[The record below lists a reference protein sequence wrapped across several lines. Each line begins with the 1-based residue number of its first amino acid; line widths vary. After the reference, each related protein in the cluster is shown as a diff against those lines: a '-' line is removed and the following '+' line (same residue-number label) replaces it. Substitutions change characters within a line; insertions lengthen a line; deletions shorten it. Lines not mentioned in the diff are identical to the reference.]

1 MELGIGAAAGGILL
15 VVAYGIM
22 RPIAIDQVDGP
33 ENRAAAG
40 AVWDAFLGDLR
51 TASWIL
57 AASGA
62 VVAAAAASLLKPVDV
77 RVPLRRAAAWVT
89 REPEHPALKVL
100 RGAGFVAA
108 GLLLILQR
116 DAVLRLLF
124 TLAGVYLIYEGV
136 LVILRLVY
144 RAPVPGEPR
153 RPAPAASAR
162 GTRRRRVAV
171 SSIAVVLIAVTVAV
185 FLGSGGTTT
194 AAPATGA
201 CDGHAALCD
210 RPLDEV
216 VLAATHNSMSV
227 PLPGWYSAEQERPI
241 RYQLAEGIRG
251 LLFDTYYGDR
261 LSSGRV
267 RTYFGSQEGL
277 AGHAK
282 EAGVSPAAVDAALR
296 LRDRAGFKRR
306 GRARAVPLPRV
317 LRARGDAA
325 GIRARRHRGVPRHPS
340 GRGDRDRQRGLR
352 DAGGLRC
359 RGQEAGLADLAYD
372 GPTSGDWPTLRE
384 MIDDNQR
391 IVFLAEN
398 HAGAAPWYRPAYEQ
412 ILQETPF
419 PFSKASQLTTP
430 SELPASCKP
439 NRGPED
445 APLFLLNHWITTTP
459 VARPSDA
466 AKVNAY
472 EPLLR
477 RAREC
482 RRLRGKLPN
491 LVAVNFYRE
500 GDTFRV
506 VDTLNGL
513 R

>member
-1 MELGIGAAAGGILL
+1 
-15 VVAYGIM
+15 M

-51 TASWIL
+51 TAAWIL
-57 AASGA
+57 AGSGA

-77 RVPLRRAAAWVT
+77 RVPLRRAAAWVS

-108 GLLLILQR
+108 GLLLILQH

-153 RPAPAASAR
+153 RPAQAASAR

-216 VLAATHNSMSV
+216 VLPATHNSMSV
-227 PLPGWYSAEQERPI
+227 PLPGWYSSEQERPI
-241 RYQLAEGIRG
+241 RDQLADGVRG
-251 LLFDTYYGDR
+251 LLIDTHYGDR
-261 LSSGRV
+261 LSNGKV
-267 RTYFGSQEGL
+267 RTYFGSQEEL
-277 AGHAK
+277 ARRAR
-282 EAGVSPAAVDAALR
+282 AGRGQSGGRGRSPADP
-296 LRDRAGFKRR
+296 RARRVQRR
-306 GRARAVPLPRV
+306 GRARDVPLPHV

-325 GIRARRHRGVPRHPS
+325 GIRPRRHRGVPRHPS
-340 GRGDRDRQRGLR
+340 GRGDRDRQPGLP
-352 DAGGLRC
+352 DPGGLR
-359 RGQEAGLADLAYD
+359 
-372 GPTSGDWPTLRE
+372 
-384 MIDDNQR
+384 
-391 IVFLAEN
+391 
-398 HAGAAPWYRPAYEQ
+398 GAQ
-412 ILQETPF
+412 
-419 PFSKASQLTTP
+419 
-430 SELPASCKP
+430 
-439 NRGPED
+439 
-445 APLFLLNHWITTTP
+445 
-459 VARPSDA
+459 
-466 AKVNAY
+466 
-472 EPLLR
+472 
-477 RAREC
+477 
-482 RRLRGKLPN
+482 
-491 LVAVNFYRE
+491 
-500 GDTFRV
+500 
-506 VDTLNGL
+506 
-513 R
+513 